1 MAKSK
6 TPRNQMLAAGAK
18 ETYPLLAG
26 RQNGTDSSEGSLAAS
41 YKAKYIHTLGAS
53 DLTHW
58 ELSEGDKNL
67 GLYKNHT

>member
-53 DLTHW
+53 DLTH
-58 ELSEGDKNL
+58 
-67 GLYKNHT
+67 